1 MKITRGKITNQ
12 RKTYKKK
19 NRSLIIGRFQP
30 FHKGHLDF
38 VKRVL
43 KKTDELIIAIGS
55 SQYSYIFKD
64 PFTAGERITMIHDT
78 LVGEKVDLSK
88 VYIIPI
94 SNIEN
99 NAIWLAYLQAMVP
112 EFDVVYS
119 GNEFVSTLIRDNII
133 TSKKQK
139 LDLEIRNPI
148 FKMKKEYNGE
158 NIRNLIKSGQK
169 WHHLVPPQVA
179 HIIEMID
186 GANRIKVISRT
197 DSNPLK
203 W

>member
-1 MKITRGKITNQ
+1 MTIIRGKINNQ
-12 RKTYKKK
+12 RKIHKKK
-19 NRSLIIGRFQP
+19 SRSLIIGRFQP

-38 VKRVL
+38 VHRVL
-43 KKTDELIIAIGS
+43 KETDELIIAIGS
-55 SQYSYIFKD
+55 SQHNYIFKD
-64 PFTAGERITMIHDT
+64 PFTAGERITMIHAT
-78 LVGEKVDLSK
+78 LVDEKVDLSK
-88 VYIIPI
+88 IYIIPL

-99 NAIWLAYLQAMVP
+99 NALWLGYLQSMLP

-119 GNEFVSTLIRDNII
+119 GNEFVSTLINDNII
-133 TSKKQK
+133 TSKNQK
-139 LDLEIRNPI
+139 LDIEIRNPI
-148 FKMKKEYNGE
+148 FKMKKDYNGE

-179 HIIEMID
+179 HLIKMID
-186 GANRIKVISRT
+186 GVNRIKVISRT